1 MTFAQEL
8 NMNFLK
14 KDDLHEMMKIT
25 CYFHTCIVEL
35 HEWKPSICIY
45 TRCILYTYK
54 GGVIMMFNDGFFVL
68 SPTVIKTIIIIMF
81 IYWFSIFTLCL
92 SLFMEIQEQINNSS
106 GKTQKEFDKVVCM

>member
-45 TRCILYTYK
+45 IVYTL
-54 GGVIMMFNDGFFVL
+54 GVYIVY
-68 SPTVIKTIIIIMF
+68 I
-81 IYWFSIFTLCL
+81 
-92 SLFMEIQEQINNSS
+92 
-106 GKTQKEFDKVVCM
+106 